1 MKKEKEAN
9 YKGTVQSRVKNGK
22 KKKSFRF
29 RSNISMVTWTNYEKY
44 RVLGAAKPMS
54 FRLLVR

>member
-22 KKKSFRF
+22 KKKALGSG
-29 RSNISMVTWTNYEKY
+29 VTFQWS
-44 RVLGAAKPMS
+44 LGQTTKNTECWEP
-54 FRLLVR
+54 LNP